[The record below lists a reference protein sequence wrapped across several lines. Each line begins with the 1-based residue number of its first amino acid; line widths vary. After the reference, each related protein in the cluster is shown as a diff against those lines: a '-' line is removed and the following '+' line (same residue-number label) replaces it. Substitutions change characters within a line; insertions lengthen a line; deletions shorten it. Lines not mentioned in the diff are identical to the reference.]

1 MLHLLGGIEEVVLT
15 RRLPACDGS
24 QGFKVMSSQLLAKHH
39 TVSWLAFVAKTTS
52 WPLKI
57 ENRSSG
63 DHVGFFFVWPRSI
76 MSSIASLFWTI
87 VLLLLLFYSFGVLL
101 TQLVRLGCKSARR
114 V

>member
-63 DHVGFFFVWPRSI
+63 DHVGFFLVAQVNHEQYCIPILDNR
-76 MSSIASLFWTI
+76 AAAPA
-87 VLLLLLFYSFGVLL
+87 VL
-101 TQLVRLGCKSARR
+101 
-114 V
+114 